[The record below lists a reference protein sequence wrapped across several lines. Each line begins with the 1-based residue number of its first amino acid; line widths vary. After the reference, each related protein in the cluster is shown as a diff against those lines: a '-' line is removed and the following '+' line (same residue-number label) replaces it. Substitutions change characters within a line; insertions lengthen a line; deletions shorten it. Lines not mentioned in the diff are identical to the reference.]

1 MKNYYMLKDDYE
13 NDIVIIKKGSFYYYY
28 FEDAYILNY
37 LFHYKLLKTS
47 LEKNTDYVVF
57 PNIDKV
63 TRVLKKNQI
72 GYVIYDGSLIDR
84 EYGESLIYNKYI
96 NDSLEYLGKKKIIE
110 KLVIFLYKLDLNE
123 LEKRV
128 LCFYD

>member
-13 NDIVIIKKGSFYYYY
+13 NDIVIIKKGSFYYSY

-47 LEKNTDYVVF
+47 LEKNIDYVVF

-110 KLVIFLYKLDLNE
+110 ELIIYLYKLDLNE
-123 LEKRV
+123 LEKSV